1 MLNRLQQIFVNFRF
15 SFHNVAGPSEKNY
28 FELFFSARGSLLV
41 CKILGFT
48 DTSNMF
54 FANECH
60 VFDKYAMAIFF
71 LQILYS
77 FSPLRNGIFTFG
89 SKLSRI
95 ICLYFSKLFNSLIQW
110 PDTQCIE
117 LMKQSIYVVR
127 EYSSQFW
134 RSKCFVK

>member
-1 MLNRLQQIFVNFRF
+1 MLSSAPMKKITKKIVYFKFF
-15 SFHNVAGPSEKNY
+15 FHNDAGPSEKNY
-28 FELFFSARGSLLV
+28 FELFFSARGNLRV

-54 FANECH
+54 FANKCH

-89 SKLSRI
+89 SKLSKKYAFI
-95 ICLYFSKLFNSLIQW
+95 FQNFLT
-110 PDTQCIE
+110 P
-117 LMKQSIYVVR
+117 
-127 EYSSQFW
+127 
-134 RSKCFVK
+134 